1 LKLKNKLL
9 LFLLP
14 LSIFAHYGSDES
26 HTHAIMTQQEL
37 AWLDKNPNLM
47 YVYDPDWAP
56 FEWKNDIGIHTGI
69 IKDIMTL
76 VGDTTGINFIAKNT
90 DTWKES
96 VDLVKSEKIH
106 MFSAITQ
113 TSEREKYLHFTSK
126 DIFSYPAALV
136 TQFDDQTV
144 YLDIEKDCKNK
155 KIGIVESSGL
165 GQYIK
170 ETYPELNFIT
180 ISSTQQGFESLKNH
194 KIDLFAINTITAK
207 YYIEKNHF
215 HDMKIAIML
224 DYTYHLKMAIHKNLP
239 KEIISI
245 LDKGLDSISKD
256 ELNDIFNKWTSVT
269 IQKQTD
275 WILIVEIVSALLLVI
290 LFLMIWYRKLH
301 LVMYNLL
308 YSKHQDQIEENRIL
322 LEENK
327 LFIADMVHQIRTPLS
342 VIMTNTSLIEMKTK
356 EEVSSYITQINSAIN
371 MLSNSYEDLSY
382 IISNDTIEYK
392 PIEIDLT
399 DFLNERIDFF
409 EVIAHANNKTITA
422 HIQNDIKVSMNDTE
436 LERLIDNNL
445 SNAIKHS
452 YDKSD
457 IEIVLEKNNS
467 DIVLKFI
474 SKGTDI
480 YNVTKLFDKNY
491 TESYGAKRSL
501 GLGLNIVKM
510 ICEKNNIR
518 YSVHSE
524 DNTNTFTYI
533 FNG

>member
-1 LKLKNKLL
+1 
-9 LFLLP
+9 LLP
-14 LSIFAHYGSDES
+14 LVLFALEGNDKS
-26 HTHAIMTQQEL
+26 HTHSLFTQQEL
-37 AWLDKNPNLM
+37 AWLNKNPHLT

-76 VGDTTGINFIAKNT
+76 VGETTGIHFIAKNT

-96 VDLVKSEKIH
+96 VALVKSEKIH

-155 KIGIVESSGL
+155 KIGIVEGSGL

-180 ISSTQQGFESLKNH
+180 LSSTQQGFESLRDNT
-194 KIDLFAINTITAK
+194 IDLFAINTITAK

-215 HDMKIAIML
+215 HDMKIAIKL
-224 DYTYHLKMAIHKNLP
+224 DYKYHLKMAIHKNLP

-256 ELNDIFNKWTSVT
+256 ELNDIYTKWTRIS
-269 IQKQTD
+269 IYKKTD
-275 WILIVEIVSALLLVI
+275 WILIVEIVSALLLV
-290 LFLMIWYRKLH
+290 LLLLMLWYRKLH
-301 LVMYNLL
+301 VVMYNLL
-308 YSKHQDQIEENRIL
+308 YAKHQVQIEKNQIL

-327 LFIADMVHQIRTPLS
+327 QFIADMVHQIRTPLS
-342 VIMTNTSLIEMKTK
+342 VIMTNTSLIEMKTD
-356 EEVSSYITQINSAIN
+356 EQVSSYVAQINSAIN
-371 MLSNSYEDLSY
+371 MLTNSYEDLAY
-382 IISNDTIEYK
+382 IISNNTIEYK
-392 PIEIDLT
+392 AIEINLT
-399 DFLNERIDFF
+399 DFLHERIDFF
-409 EVIAHANNKTITA
+409 EVIAHANDKTIDTT
-422 HIQNDIKVSMNDTE
+422 IQSNIKVTINDTE

-452 YDKSD
+452 YDKSE
-457 IEIVLEKNNS
+457 IEIVLEKDHS
-467 DIVLKFI
+467 EIVLKFI
-474 SKGTDI
+474 SKGKNIWD
-480 YNVTKLFDKNY
+480 VSKLFDKNY

-501 GLGLNIVKM
+501 GLGLNMVKS
-510 ICEKNNIR
+510 ICEKNHIH
-518 YSVHSE
+518 YSAQSE

-533 FNG
+533 FKV